1 MFDLYSAPGRVSSYT
16 WATKPATYPVGQ
28 PVFISNFGP
37 KGSHWYYDGTLWKP
51 LGGRVTMAA
60 LDADSASINNSETI
74 TLQALFPAG
83 GLQVG
88 DQFEIPWKVNK
99 SGTTDTG
106 GLRVRMGTAGTT
118 ADTQLFSQTVLI
130 AANRQGGAVFGFR
143 LNSAT
148 TVAQYP
154 VNSGSGISSAYPVV
168 QAAGAPADTT
178 ISNVSSATYV
188 SVSILS
194 SSTNDTVGLANGR
207 VDLIRSP
214 N

>member
-1 MFDLYSAPGRVSSYT
+1 MSDVQSYSIPTYT
-16 WATKPATYPVGQ
+16 WATKPATFPTGAS
-28 PVFISNFGP
+28 VFISNFGP
-37 KGSHWYYDGTLWKP
+37 KGSHWYYDGALWKP
-51 LGGRVTMAA
+51 VGGRITMAA
-60 LDADSASINNSETI
+60 TDADSASVNNNETI
-74 TLQALFPAG
+74 RLQALFPAG

-106 GLRVRMGTAGTT
+106 SVRVRMGTLGTT
-118 ADTQLFSQTVLI
+118 GDTQLFSQTVLI
-130 AANRQGGAVFGFR
+130 AANRQGGALFGFR

-154 VNSGSGISSAYPVV
+154 ITSASGIGSGYPATAVGGV
-168 QAAGAPADTT
+168 PADTT
-178 ISNVSSATYV
+178 ISSVASATYV

-194 SSTNDTVGLANGR
+194 SSTNDTIVLANGR
-207 VDLIRSP
+207 IDFIRSP